1 MIPFTLLRSRGGT
14 GASIDYGHEMEQEAK
29 SDVATDVAAAQRLRI
44 RRILGGCAS
53 YACTALVVVSAW
65 LLGFL
70 DGQRVIHYVVAV
82 TAVNVLAIVLVLGN
96 VNLRFRDPS
105 LTGPLVVSSLWP
117 AAYTMYHV
125 TDPSVRVAFLLLA
138 TVAMLYGLLVF
149 EFRQMLTLGATVL
162 LSYLLTLLA
171 LTYAAPGRVDLR
183 AEVLVVICYAL
194 VLAQTAL
201 LGSFV
206 AGLKRMLREKNASLI
221 ATLRELEELAS
232 RDPLTRLPNRHTA
245 MLQLQQ
251 ELGRSE
257 RRRVDGDGLCVALL
271 DVDHFKQVND
281 RHGHQAGDE
290 VLKLLGETMKREMR
304 EGDFIARF
312 GGEEFLVILPETS
325 LGGGEAVLER
335 LRQAVANLPPSQ
347 LPAAHPVTVSIGLAE
362 HQPGERIESTLGRAD
377 AALYAAKRGGRNRVE
392 VWREGSMVGAAGFE
406 PATSA
411 V

>member
-1 MIPFTLLRSRGGT
+1 
-14 GASIDYGHEMEQEAK
+14 MEQEAK
-29 SDVATDVAAAQRLRI
+29 PDVATDVAAAQRLRI

-53 YACTALVVVSAW
+53 YACTALVVISAW

-70 DGQRVIHYVVAV
+70 DGERVVHYVMAV
-82 TAVNVLAIVLVLGN
+82 TAVNALALLLVLGN

-105 LTGPLVVSSLWP
+105 LTAPLVVSSLAA
-117 AAYTMYHV
+117 AAYIMYHV
-125 TDPSVRVAFLLLA
+125 SDPTVRVAFLLLA

-149 EFRQMLTLGATVL
+149 EFRQMLTLGATML

-171 LTYAAPGRVDLR
+171 LTYTAPERVDLP

-194 VLAQTAL
+194 VLTQTAL
-201 LGSFV
+201 LGSFI
-206 AGLKRMLREKNASLI
+206 AGLKRMLREKNASLV
-221 ATLRELEELAS
+221 ATLGELEELAS

-245 MLQLQQ
+245 MRQLQQ

-290 VLKLLGETMKREMR
+290 VLKLLGETMKAGLR
-304 EGDFIARF
+304 EGDFVARF

-325 LGGGEAVLER
+325 LTGGEAVLER
-335 LRQAVANLPPSQ
+335 MRQAVADLPLTV
-347 LPAAHPVTVSIGLAE
+347 LPTAQPVTVSIGLAE
-362 HQPGERIESTLGRAD
+362 HHPGERIETTLGRAD
-377 AALYAAKRGGRNRVE
+377 AALYAAKRNGRNQVA
-392 VWREGSMVGAAGFE
+392 VWQESSLLDAAT
-406 PATSA
+406 P
-411 V
+411 